1 MELEI
6 FEALTAANVPADKAR
21 AAAAS
26 IDAAIDRRYSLHA
39 KQLATQGDMHE
50 VRAALEVKIAQAQ
63 AEIASERDRLIGDL
77 RGQVVDLA
85 LAAAEKV
92 VRENMDTDRNRRM
105 IEDFINR
112 AEVAA

>member
-63 AEIASERDRLIGDL
+63 AEIIKWCLGSIF
-77 RGQVVDLA
+77 
-85 LAAAEKV
+85 AAVGLFATIAKLWH
-92 VRENMDTDRNRRM
+92 
-105 IEDFINR
+105 
-112 AEVAA
+112 